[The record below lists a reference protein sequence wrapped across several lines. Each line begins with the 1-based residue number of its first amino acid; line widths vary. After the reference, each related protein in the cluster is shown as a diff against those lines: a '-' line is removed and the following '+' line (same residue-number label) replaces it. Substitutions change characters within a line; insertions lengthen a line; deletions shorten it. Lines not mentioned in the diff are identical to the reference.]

1 MGITSKGNKMAMD
14 TSETTVI
21 AKGTKITGKIDI
33 GCKLH
38 VDGEIDGSIHSSN
51 IVTIGTAGMIKGEV
65 FAERLLVSG
74 EIVGNCDCQNIEILA
89 GGKILGDITSSNLV
103 IESQGFFE
111 GNSKIKVKEA
121 PVASLT
127 PKKAEK

>member
-1 MGITSKGNKMAMD
+1 
-14 TSETTVI
+14 
-21 AKGTKITGKIDI
+21 
-33 GCKLH
+33 
-38 VDGEIDGSIHSSN
+38 
-51 IVTIGTAGMIKGEV
+51 MIKGEV